1 MLDALLANPHC
12 AQARDSEHRQCRTD
26 LPFDMELRMDG
37 QDVPEEPYVEMKHLD
52 ATVNHWGQLK
62 LFLGEVDFLLP
73 YLDVPKLCVVYAGAS
88 PGHHLHA
95 LGRAMPPTW
104 TWELYDDKPNEVF
117 SPNNRELVMEKQV
130 RHLNC
135 VATHDCLYKQQQ
147 ELCRKRTE
155 CRETL
160 GRLEGCQ
167 QHGKL
172 KSQLWKLEHTALI
185 YRQHN
190 RNVKTHQQILTLEE
204 ARHLREHYVREPQTQ
219 QNPQLLF
226 ISDIRTPKDR
236 ITEDIVEWDM
246 RVQKALARA
255 LRPFQ
260 SSLKFRLPYS
270 DGYCVQRPY
279 LDGKLLY
286 QPFSPKVSHECRLH
300 VGHECCKRHYDRVE
314 FNSKMFRFQTVLRT
328 SVYDNGDELPSADR
342 HPHLVSKR
350 VGTDHCFDC
359 TAARTIARQYAGH
372 YGLHELDVLDGW
384 VGSLA
389 ATQKQCWADGSI
401 QDD

>member
-12 AQARDSEHRQCRTD
+12 MQAHESDVRQCRTD
-26 LPFDMELRMDG
+26 LPFDMELRVDG
-37 QDVPEEPYVEMKHLD
+37 QDVPEAAYVEMKHMD

-62 LFLGEVDFLLP
+62 LFLGEVDFLTT

-88 PGHHLHA
+88 PGHHLEA
-95 LGRAMPPTW
+95 LVRAMPSNW

-117 SPNNRELVMEKQV
+117 SPSNRENVMEKQV
-130 RHLNC
+130 TDRHANS
-135 VATHDCLYKQQQ
+135 VAAHDSLFKQQE
-147 ELCRKRTE
+147 ELNKNRLE
-155 CRETL
+155 CRQC
-160 GRLEGCQ
+160 LELRPDNP
-167 QHGKL
+167 KL
-172 KSQLWKLEHTALI
+172 KSQLWKLDHTALI

-190 RNVKTHQQILTLEE
+190 RNVRTHQTLLTLEE
-204 ARHLREHYVREPQTQ
+204 ARFLREQYVSGPQTQ
-219 QNPQLLF
+219 ANPQLLF

-246 RVQKALARA
+246 RVQKAITRA
-255 LRPFQ
+255 LRPYQ

-270 DGYCVQRPY
+270 DEYCVQRPY
-279 LDGKLLY
+279 LDGRLLY

-300 VGHECCKRHYDRVE
+300 VGHECNKRHYDRVE
-314 FNSKMFRFQTVLRT
+314 FNSKMFRFQTVVRT
-328 SVYDNGDELPSADR
+328 SIYDSGDELPSADL

-359 TAARTIARQYAGH
+359 TAARTIARHYARH
-372 YGLHELDVLDGW
+372 HGLHELDVLNNW
-384 VGSLA
+384 VGEVA
-389 ATQKQCWADGSI
+389 ATQRACWADGSI